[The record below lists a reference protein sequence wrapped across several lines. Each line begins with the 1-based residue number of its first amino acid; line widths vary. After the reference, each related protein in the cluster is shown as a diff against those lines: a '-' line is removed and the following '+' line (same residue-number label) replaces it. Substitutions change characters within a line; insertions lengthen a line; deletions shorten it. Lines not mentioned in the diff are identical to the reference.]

1 MSTSARRR
9 LMRDF
14 KVCAL
19 EMLMFELFVSFLFF
33 FFGVDLVNDA
43 VFSVGKCGQLT
54 LLDTTSVCKP
64 ILRPVFL
71 RLL

>member
-19 EMLMFELFVSFLFF
+19 EMLIFELFISFLFF
-33 FFGVDLVNDA
+33 DLVKMVLCFRWA
-43 VFSVGKCGQLT
+43 SP
-54 LLDTTSVCKP
+54 VC
-64 ILRPVFL
+64 
-71 RLL
+71 